1 MSQCRKWVVK
11 DGNKK
16 GNDIPNICDN
26 NKTNN
31 GGTEIEQATMKEN
44 DTVKEDYTEKYVS
57 EDSEFQNNDNN
68 NNFINRNDKIEQ
80 RTMEPT

>member
-1 MSQCRKWVVK
+1 M
-11 DGNKK
+11 
-16 GNDIPNICDN
+16 PNICDN

-31 GGTEIEQATMKEN
+31 GGTEIEQATMKKN